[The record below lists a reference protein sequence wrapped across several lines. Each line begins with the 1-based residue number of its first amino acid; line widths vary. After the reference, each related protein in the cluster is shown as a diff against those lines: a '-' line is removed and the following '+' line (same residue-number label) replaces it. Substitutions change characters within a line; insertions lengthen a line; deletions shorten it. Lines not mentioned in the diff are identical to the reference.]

1 MEKQDEK
8 TKEEIIKEG
17 ASRLAE
23 IFVDLIDS
31 REEERK
37 LDKNNISKK

>member
-1 MEKQDEK
+1 MKKNEK

-23 IFVDLIDS
+23 IFVDLIDN
-31 REEERK
+31 REIEK
-37 LDKNNISKK
+37 KSDKNNISKK